1 MQKKNKTIWI
11 ASAAATA
18 VLAVGGA
25 ATATAVGGLGGDDDQ
40 PLAGST
46 LERVTEAALAEVGS
60 GTVTDA
66 EASDDAGSAYEA
78 EVVLDNGDEVDV
90 ELDEAFEV
98 VRVGEPETDDDDDD
112 GDEVAG
118 PPLSE
123 ADRAEAEDAALA
135 EVGAGTVTDVERSDD
150 TGSGYEVEVA
160 LDSGD
165 EVEVALD
172 ADFQVVGVETEQ
184 DD

>member
-11 ASAAATA
+11 VSAAATA

-40 PLAGST
+40 PLTGST

-66 EASDDAGSAYEA
+66 EASDDSGAAYEA
-78 EVVLDNGDEVDV
+78 EVVLDNGTEVDV

-98 VRVGEPETDDDDDD
+98 VRVGEPEAEDDDD
-112 GDEVAG
+112 EAG

-123 ADRAEAEDAALA
+123 ADRAEAEKAALA
-135 EVGAGTVTDVERSDD
+135 EAGAGTVTGVERSDD
-150 TGSGYEVEVA
+150 AGSGYEVEVV

-172 ADFQVVGVETEQ
+172 ADFQVVAVETEQ
-184 DD
+184 DG

>member
-1 MQKKNKTIWI
+1 MHQKTKTIWI

-25 ATATAVGGLGGDDDQ
+25 TAAVAVGGGLEAFGDDQ
-40 PLAGST
+40 PLSGSA

-66 EASDDAGSAYEA
+66 EASDDAGAAYEA

-98 VRVGEPETDDDDDD
+98 VQVGEPEAEDDD
-112 GDEVAG
+112 EAAE
-118 PPLSE
+118 PPLDE

-135 EVGAGTVTDVERSDD
+135 EVGAGTVTDVEHNDD
-150 TGSGYEVEVA
+150 AGSGYEAEVV

-165 EVEVALD
+165 EVEVVLD